1 MGSSHEGEHR
11 RLGARRDGSLDE
23 ALDVLTTLGREFEAL
38 ADDDGVADV
47 ACYRLTVQLMRGE
60 ATSSALEESLD
71 YVERSLEAI
80 DERTGDLVTLVF
92 FLYQATLFAAAIG
105 DRERAVLSLRRI
117 SVIPHAGATDVYAPC
132 LPQLVRVALTCSDTD
147 VAEQLLIKADRRNP
161 YSELA
166 AMTAGAAIAEGRGTM
181 EEAVESYAAVASRWE
196 RFGHVPEQG
205 FALLGQGRC
214 LLGLARPTEATPVLQ
229 HARGIFEGLRAA
241 PALSEIDT
249 LLRRARAPG
258 P

>member
-1 MGSSHEGEHR
+1 
-11 RLGARRDGSLDE
+11 
-23 ALDVLTTLGREFEAL
+23 
-38 ADDDGVADV
+38 
-47 ACYRLTVQLMRGE
+47 
-60 ATSSALEESLD
+60 
-71 YVERSLEAI
+71 
-80 DERTGDLVTLVF
+80 
-92 FLYQATLFAAAIG
+92 
-105 DRERAVLSLRRI
+105 
-117 SVIPHAGATDVYAPC
+117 
-132 LPQLVRVALTCSDTD
+132 
-147 VAEQLLIKADRRNP
+147 
-161 YSELA
+161 
-166 AMTAGAAIAEGRGTM
+166 MTAGAAIAEGRGTI
-181 EEAVESYAAVASRWE
+181 EEAAESYAAVASRWE